1 MEVGRVIV
9 VTILAYCS
17 IFLLSEAIRHV
28 GNDLNVGFYDKTC
41 PQAEQIVAD
50 VVSRGMAM
58 NRGNA
63 AGLIRLFFHDCFVNG
78 CDASI
83 LLDSTPSGESVEK
96 ESGANSGTLRGLEII
111 DKIKA
116 QLEQECPDIVSCAD
130 ILSFASREAV
140 ARSGLSYYHVP
151 AGRRD
156 GLSSRADDTRGNI
169 PGPSLHVDAI
179 AEIFT
184 RKGLTVEE
192 MVVLTGAHSVGASH
206 CKFFDYRLYNFSSTN
221 RRDPDLNIVYANF
234 ISSLCPPQQ
243 SLLAQV
249 RGNQPVD
256 FDHISPNRLENTF
269 YLKLL
274 KGIALLES
282 DQGLA
287 NDPRTREIVHRMAFN
302 REAWSNKFTQ
312 AMIRLGRVDVLTG
325 REGEIRKDCRAVN

>member
-1 MEVGRVIV
+1 M
-9 VTILAYCS
+9 
-17 IFLLSEAIRHV
+17 
-28 GNDLNVGFYDKTC
+28 FYWFGSSTDFGYVYICMDT
-41 PQAEQIVAD
+41 Q
-50 VVSRGMAM
+50 
-58 NRGNA
+58 
-63 AGLIRLFFHDCFVNG
+63 G

-169 PGPSLHVDAI
+169 PGPSSRVDAI

-274 KGIALLES
+274 KGIALLDS